1 MRVAVVVNPASVR
14 RGERFRAIID
24 GELSARGLPAARYL
38 LTTPEDPGTGQARA
52 ALEAGVDRVL
62 VAGGDGTVR
71 MVLAA
76 LRRTDVPVG
85 LLPSGTG
92 NLLARNLR
100 LPLRLRPA
108 LVKALD
114 GTPRPFDLL
123 RYTNLDTDAQGYAA
137 VMAGLGAD
145 AAVVTDAT
153 ARLKRL
159 GQLGYVLAGLR
170 HVKARPVPSRI
181 AVDGEV
187 LLRDASLV
195 QVGNLGELRA
205 GVRLLPHADASDGLL
220 NLLVASPRHSRDVL
234 RMMAGVLLRTRRE
247 PFVDRR
253 VARDVV
259 VNCDLPVPFQVDG
272 DVIGAVSAI
281 RFEVLPGVARVVS
294 A

>member
-14 RGERFRAIID
+14 RSERFRAIID

-38 LTTPEDPGTGQARA
+38 LTTPEDPGTGQAGA

-170 HVKARPVPSRI
+170 HVRARPVGSRI

-259 VNCDLPVPFQVDG
+259 VNCDCLVPYQVDG